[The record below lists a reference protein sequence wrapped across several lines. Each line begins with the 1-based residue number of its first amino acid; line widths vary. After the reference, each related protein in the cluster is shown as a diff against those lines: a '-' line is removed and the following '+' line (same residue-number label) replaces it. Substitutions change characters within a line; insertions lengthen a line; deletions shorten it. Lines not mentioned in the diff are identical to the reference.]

1 VPWACLP
8 THELRQIIGESS
20 HPSGKISS
28 ISQRRYYT
36 LGIGCFWGRRRTDR
50 GTMAI
55 LAQSDPKELPTA
67 SGIRRVEVW
76 GFLGMG
82 AVAVPDQLRLD
93 AV

>member
-1 VPWACLP
+1 
-8 THELRQIIGESS
+8 
-20 HPSGKISS
+20 
-28 ISQRRYYT
+28 
-36 LGIGCFWGRRRTDR
+36 
-50 GTMAI
+50 MAI